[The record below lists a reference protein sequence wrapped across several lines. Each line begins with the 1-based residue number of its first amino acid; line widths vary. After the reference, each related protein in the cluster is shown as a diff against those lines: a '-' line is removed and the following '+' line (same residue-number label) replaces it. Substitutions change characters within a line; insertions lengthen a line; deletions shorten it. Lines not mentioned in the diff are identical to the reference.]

1 MVGKLLKK
9 YFLREL
15 PEGKR
20 ERKLQD
26 ERVRRENKRTKIEAN

>member
-1 MVGKLLKK
+1 MVGKLLKR

-20 ERKLQD
+20 ERESWKTK
-26 ERVRRENKRTKIEAN
+26 ECGERTKIEAN